1 VAFRL
6 SGSKRPF
13 RGLLESTGTSS
24 AIVAARTT
32 GTPKNAVALPAAS
45 SDNRI
50 PIDAHTLESIRLE
63 VLSVIPESLYS
74 VALAIIGSDTVRL
87 MHEVGYYEEENSNG
101 RGSGDGSSSSGSG
114 SSILASLSRIS
125 IADGRSEETDAE
137 KAERRVQELI
147 SALQTLV
154 QGVGSVHRTIES
166 WEEAQAA
173 LSEVLILP
181 GEIEDIRRAEEAR
194 KLQEE
199 AKEEEDEARQQEE
212 FAAPS
217 RRGGRGTIA
226 AFIARSAKLRSS
238 GKVQVIKRNLSV
250 KKYAG
255 LIQLA
260 QLDSQRKF
268 KQLTC
273 TSIPP
278 PIAASAADDEASL
291 PSPGVVAQS
300 SILSPSQRMDR
311 LIDQRFQ
318 EAEAAARAKERDEAE
333 RQDAEI
339 AAREE
344 REEAEAAA
352 AEAANRASSLL
363 RPLTEE
369 EQEIVRDAI
378 YGIGPPDEVLATSD
392 TDSVQRQSLH
402 KLQPGVW
409 LNDEVIHYFLLM
421 LARRDA
427 KLCEEHPSRK
437 PCHFFKSFF
446 ITKILDDGRGYRY
459 ANVKRWSKKVP
470 GKDIFNLD
478 RIFFPVNVGGM
489 HWTVAVAFMQEKRIQ
504 FFDSMCGS
512 GIEYLE
518 ALFRYIKDEHKAK
531 KGSPLPDE
539 DEWEL
544 VECRPDTPQQENG
557 FDCGVFTCMFCDF
570 LSTDCPLNF
579 SQEHITQC
587 RERIALSVMKGV
599 AIE

>member
-1 VAFRL
+1 M
-6 SGSKRPF
+6 
-13 RGLLESTGTSS
+13 
-24 AIVAARTT
+24 
-32 GTPKNAVALPAAS
+32 
-45 SDNRI
+45 
-50 PIDAHTLESIRLE
+50 
-63 VLSVIPESLYS
+63 IPESLYS

-101 RGSGDGSSSSGSG
+101 FGGGGGRSSSGSG

-125 IADGRSEETDAE
+125 ISDSRSEETDAE

-154 QGVGSVHRTIES
+154 QGVGSVNRTIES
-166 WEEAQAA
+166 WEEAQAV
-173 LSEVLILP
+173 LSGVLILP
-181 GEIEDIRRAEEAR
+181 DEIEDIRRAEEAR
-194 KLQEE
+194 KQQEE
-199 AKEEEDEARQQEE
+199 AQEEEDEARQEGE
-212 FAAPS
+212 SAAPS

-226 AFIARSAKLRSS
+226 AFIARSANLRSS
-238 GKVQVIKRNLSV
+238 GKIKVIKRNLSV

-273 TSIPP
+273 ASIPP
-278 PIAASAADDEASL
+278 PIFPTAADDEAAI
-291 PSPGVVAQS
+291 PSPGVIAQS
-300 SILSPSQRMDR
+300 SILSPSQRVDR

-344 REEAEAAA
+344 QEEAEAAA

-369 EQEIVRDAI
+369 EQQIVRDAI

-427 KLCEEHPSRK
+427 KLCEEDQSRK
-437 PCHFFKSFF
+437 HCHFFKSFF

-544 VECRPDTPQQENG
+544 VECSPDTPQQENG